1 MKKKVVVV
9 FFVVA
14 LLLFLG
20 QVSFAQEA
28 GKLGIGARVSY
39 VNYSGDDLNEL
50 DDAGQRIN
58 IDFDE
63 VAMYGLN
70 VTYFFNKYFSAELSV
85 DYTETDV
92 DVSGTWHGVAQ
103 TFNVGEITQ
112 IPVLLTGRLHIP
124 INNIVS
130 PYVGAGVGYYF
141 NDYDAKDAT
150 DKSTADDS
158 FGFHVNAGV
167 EFFFA
172 KNYAINLDLKYVWND
187 VDFTCPGEP
196 TDEISMDA
204 FVAGIGFKY
213 YF

>member
-14 LLLFLG
+14 LLLFLS

-39 VNYSGDDLNEL
+39 VNYSGDDFINDHDEKV
-50 DDAGQRIN
+50 N

-70 VTYFFNKYFSAELSV
+70 VTYFFHKYFSTELSV
-85 DYTETDV
+85 DYSKTDV
-92 DVSGTWHGVAQ
+92 WVSGTFRGVA
-103 TFNVGEITQ
+103 TNEIDGEVTQ

-124 INNIVS
+124 VNNIVS

-141 NDYDAKDAT
+141 NDYDPKDAA
-150 DKSTADDS
+150 DKATVDDS

-172 KNYAINLDLKYVWND
+172 ENYAVNLDLKYIWND
-187 VDFTCPGEP
+187 VDFPDPDEP
-196 TDEISMDA
+196 TEQEISMDA

>member
-39 VNYSGDDLNEL
+39 VNYSGDDFINPHDE
-50 DDAGQRIN
+50 RVN

-70 VTYFFNKYFSAELSV
+70 ITYFFHKYFSTELSV
-85 DYTETDV
+85 DYAKGDLW
-92 DVSGTWHGVAQ
+92 VSGTFRGVA
-103 TFNVGEITQ
+103 TDEIDGEFTQ
-112 IPVLLTGRLHIP
+112 IPVLLTGRFHIP
-124 INNIVS
+124 VNNIVS

-141 NDYDAKDAT
+141 NDYDPKDAA
-150 DKSTADDS
+150 DKATADDS
-158 FGFHVNAGV
+158 FGFHANAGV

-172 KNYAINLDLKYVWND
+172 ENYAVNLDLKYVWND
-187 VDFTCPGEP
+187 VDFQDPDDP
-196 TDEISMDA
+196 TQEISMDT

>member
-1 MKKKVVVV
+1 MKKKVVVAV
-9 FFVVA
+9 YVA
-14 LLLFLG
+14 VLLLVFG
-20 QVSFAQEA
+20 QTGFAQEA

-39 VNYSGDDLNEL
+39 VNYSGDDFINPHDE
-50 DDAGQRIN
+50 RVN

-70 VTYFFNKYFSAELSV
+70 VTYFFHKYFSTELSV
-85 DYTETDV
+85 DYAKGDLW
-92 DVSGTWHGVAQ
+92 VSGTFKGVA
-103 TFNVGEITQ
+103 TDEIDGEFTQ

-124 INNIVS
+124 VNNIVS

-141 NDYDAKDAT
+141 NDFDPKDAA
-150 DKSTADDS
+150 DKATADDS
-158 FGFHVNAGV
+158 FGFHANAGV

-172 KNYAINLDLKYVWND
+172 ENYAVNLDLKYVWND
-187 VDFTCPGEP
+187 VDFQDPDDP
-196 TDEISMDA
+196 TQEISMDA